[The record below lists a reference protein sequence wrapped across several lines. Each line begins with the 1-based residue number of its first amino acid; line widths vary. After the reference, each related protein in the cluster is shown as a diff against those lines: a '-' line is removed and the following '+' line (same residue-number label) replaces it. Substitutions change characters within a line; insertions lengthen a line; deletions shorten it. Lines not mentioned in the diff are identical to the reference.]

1 MNKQKTLKPGDIVV
15 ALQLALTPET
25 ALSNLADATKRS
37 IGEVHN
43 AIGRLRTSGLVD
55 PEARRIEREPLV
67 QFIRWGVPY
76 AFPPTTGGTTVG
88 IATAVIL
95 NSPEVGEPVHSE
107 FVWPASGGTSRG
119 ESLVP
124 LHPRVPE
131 LADQNPRLRALLAVV
146 DLIRIGGTRERT
158 AAVAELE
165 RVLAA
170 AVS

>member
-1 MNKQKTLKPGDIVV
+1 MTKQKTLKPGDIVV

-43 AIGRLRTSGLVD
+43 AIGRLRTSGLVH

-76 AFPPTTGGTTVG
+76 AFPPTIGGATVG
-88 IATAVIL
+88 IATAAIL
-95 NSPEVGEPVHSE
+95 DGSEEAEPADSE
-107 FVWPASGGTSRG
+107 FVWPASVGTSRG
-119 ESLVP
+119 ESLMP

-131 LADQNPRLRALLAVV
+131 LADQNPRLRALLALV
-146 DLIRIGGTRERT
+146 DLIRIGGARERA

-170 AVS
+170 VIS

>member
-1 MNKQKTLKPGDIVV
+1 MSRQKNLHPGDVVV
-15 ALQLALTPET
+15 ALQLALTPGV
-25 ALSNLADATKRS
+25 ALSDLADLAKRS

-43 AIGRLRTSGLVD
+43 ALARLRTSGLVD
-55 PEARRIEREPLV
+55 PEARRIEREPLI

-76 AFPPTTGGTTVG
+76 AFPPMTGGTTVG

-95 NSPEVGEPVHSE
+95 NGPEAGEPAQSE
-107 FVWPASGGTSRG
+107 FVWPTSAGTSRG

-131 LADQNPRLRALLAVV
+131 LAEQNPRLRSLLALV
-146 DLIRIGGTRERT
+146 DLIRIGGTRERA

-170 AVS
+170 TVF

>member
-1 MNKQKTLKPGDIVV
+1 MIKQKTLRPGDIVV

-25 ALSNLADATKRS
+25 PLVNLAESTKRS
-37 IGEVHN
+37 VGEVHN
-43 AIGRLRTSGLVD
+43 AIARLRTSGLVD

-76 AFPPTTGGTTVG
+76 AFPPAMGGTTVG

-95 NSPEVGEPVHSE
+95 NGPEATEPAHSE
-107 FVWPASGGTSRG
+107 FVWPALGGTSRG

-131 LADQNPRLRALLAVV
+131 LAKQNPRLRALLALV
-146 DLIRIGGTRERT
+146 DLIRIGGTRERA

-165 RVLAA
+165 RVLAM

>member
-1 MNKQKTLKPGDIVV
+1 MTKQKTLKPGDIVV

-25 ALSNLADATKRS
+25 PLANLAESTKRS

-43 AIGRLRTSGLVD
+43 AIARLRTSGLLD
-55 PEARRIEREPLV
+55 PEFRRIEREPMI

-95 NSPEVGEPVHSE
+95 NGPEAGEPAHSE
-107 FVWPASGGTSRG
+107 FVWPASMGTSRG

-131 LADQNPRLRALLAVV
+131 LAETNPRLRALLAVV

-165 RVLAA
+165 RVLTTAA
-170 AVS
+170 S